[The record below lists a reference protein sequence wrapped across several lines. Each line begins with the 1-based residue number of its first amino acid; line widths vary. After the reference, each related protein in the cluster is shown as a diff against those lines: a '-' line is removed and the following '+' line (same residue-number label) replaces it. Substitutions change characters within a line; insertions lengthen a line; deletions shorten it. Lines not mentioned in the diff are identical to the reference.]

1 MAMHLRTL
9 PALLTGILVL
19 GAAAPGYTADARR
32 PLAPLPARTTGNT
45 GPTTTLPGL
54 LPTSATASVA
64 TLPGGSRTYQLSLK
78 QLGALYP
85 LALRGIEGNSGV
97 PFSIRNDEIV
107 TGAKLKLNYAY
118 SPALIPELSHIN
130 VLVNEEVAASIPVPK
145 DQAGTNLTREIV
157 IPPRLIT
164 EFNRL
169 NLQLIG
175 HYTMECEDPAH
186 SSLWANI
193 SNNSVLELTVSPVS
207 LENDLALLPQP
218 FFDRRDV
225 RRLNLPFVFASTP
238 DNGMLEAAGTLSS
251 WFGALAGYRGAAFP
265 TSISQIPERGNAIV
279 MVAGASRISGLNV
292 PQPAGPSL
300 TVVPNPNDPS
310 GKLLLVMGRDAKEL
324 KTAATTLAVGTPT
337 LSGPSAM
344 ITELTNLKARVPYD
358 APNWLPN
365 DRPVRFGE
373 LAEAQSLSV
382 SGYSPDLIR
391 INFRIPPDLFA
402 WRQKDI
408 PIDLKYR
415 YTPRP
420 SVDKSTLNVNVNQQF
435 LMAKP
440 LLAVDRSPGKVDQL
454 LSKLMPDGTT
464 ASEERVNVPLFKLPS
479 QTQLQFHYYYDLIKQ
494 GACKDVI
501 LDNVKGTIEPDSTID
516 ISGFSHFL
524 AMPDLAAFSN
534 AGFPFTRMADLSETA
549 VVLPDSPAV
558 VDYSVYLTL
567 MGKMGD
573 STGYPATGITV
584 TQAGQL
590 DSLHGKDLLVIGATT
605 NQPLIKQWANEMPIM
620 LDGNSKQFKVSDL
633 LSKMINWWDSV
644 FGNNERPARTQLT
657 FSSNSTDAMIAGFE
671 SPLSGSRSVV
681 VISSNRPA
689 GLADAVEALLDADMV
704 KKIQGSATII
714 RGKQVD
720 TLVSEPTYYVG
731 HLNPLVYSQW
741 FLSRHP
747 LMLMVVGLG
756 SALLF
761 AIILFLSLRARA
773 RRRLTH

>member
-1 MAMHLRTL
+1 MATQRRTL
-9 PALLTGILVL
+9 PALLAGLLVL
-19 GAAAPGYTADARR
+19 GVAVPGHTADARR
-32 PLAPLPARTTGNT
+32 PLAPLHARTTGNT
-45 GPTTTLPGL
+45 GPSAPLPAALPSSTTT
-54 LPTSATASVA
+54 SVA

-85 LALRGIEGNSGV
+85 LNLRGIEGNSGV

-118 SPALIPELSHIN
+118 SPSLIPELSQIN
-130 VLVNEEVAASIPVPK
+130 VLVNEEVAASIPLPK
-145 DQAGTNLTREIV
+145 DQAGLNLTREIV

-193 SNNSVLELTVSPVS
+193 SNNSVLELTVASVS

-225 RRLNLPFVFASTP
+225 RRLNLPFVFANAP
-238 DNGMLEAAGTLSS
+238 DNGTLEAAGTLSS
-251 WFGALAGYRGAAFP
+251 WFGAQAGYRGATFP
-265 TSISQIPERGNAIV
+265 ASVNQIPERGNAIV
-279 MVAGASRISGLNV
+279 MVSGNNRVAGLNV
-292 PQPAGPSL
+292 PPPTGPS
-300 TVVPNPNDPS
+300 VSVIPNPNDPV
-310 GKLLLVMGRDAKEL
+310 GKLLLVMGRDTKEL
-324 KTAATTLAVGTPT
+324 KIAATTLSVGATT
-337 LSGPSAM
+337 LSGQSAT
-344 ITELTNLKARVPYD
+344 ISELTNLKARVPYD

-365 DRPVRFGE
+365 NRPVSFGE

-402 WRQKDI
+402 WRQKEI
-408 PIDLKYR
+408 PVNLKYR

-420 SVDKSTLNVNVNQQF
+420 NPDKSTLNINVNQQF
-435 LMAKP
+435 LAALP
-440 LLAVDRSPGKVDQL
+440 LLAVDRSGSKVDQL
-454 LSKLMPDGTT
+454 LAKVMPDGTA
-464 ASEERVNVPLFKLPS
+464 ASQEQVQIPLFKLPS

-501 LDNVKGTIEPDSTID
+501 LDNVRGTIEPDSTID

-549 VVLPDSPAV
+549 VVLPDSPAP

-584 TQAGQL
+584 SQAAQL
-590 DSLHGKDLLVIGATT
+590 SELSRKDLLVIGATT
-605 NQPLIKQWANEMPIM
+605 NQPLIKQWANEMPIL
-620 LDGNSKQFKVSDL
+620 LDGNNKQFKVSDL
-633 LSKMINWWDSV
+633 LSTMLNWWDSV
-644 FGNNERPARTQLT
+644 FGNNERPARTQLA
-657 FSSNSTDAMIAGFE
+657 FSSNSTDALITGFE
-671 SPLSGSRSVV
+671 SPLSGNRSVV

-689 GLADAVEALLDADMV
+689 GMADAVEALLDAEMV

-720 TLVSEPTYYVG
+720 TLLSEPSYYVG
-731 HLNPLVYSQW
+731 NLNPFVYSQW

-747 LMLMVVGLG
+747 LLLMMIGLG

-761 AIILFLSLRARA
+761 AIILFLTLRARA
-773 RRRLTH
+773 RRRLS